1 MDSLLT
7 LPIGDFRAVE
17 LTLRLTVALVAMTA
31 LLLLLSLSCT
41 AGRLRLPLILA
52 SVALLGA
59 AWFESGV
66 WLGWKQG
73 FELAGSSYCVTGQLL
88 SGEDRILAWS
98 LAVPALLFSFG
109 LLRIPR
115 AEGHAAAWTRFC
127 AAVLLLA
134 LVAPFSSLLALAL
147 LGWVLWFL
155 CSGAPSIAKGSSVF
169 LRRECLLASASI
181 ALPFLIT
188 LLGGWHLLPLGKSA
202 EGILVR
208 GEIIRSLC
216 DILSMVV
223 PAVVLLTAV
232 LRLGE
237 DVHEKSP
244 EPSSAPLTTPPI
256 TPLREKKSKPRDPA
270 SSDLQSGLFGS

>member
-17 LTLRLTVALVAMTA
+17 LTHRLTVALVAMTA

-52 SVALLGA
+52 SVALIGA

-73 FELAGSSYCVTGQLL
+73 FELAGTSYCVTGQLL

-98 LAVPALLFSFG
+98 LGVPALLLCFG

-115 AEGHAAAWTRFC
+115 EEGHAAAWTRFC

-134 LVAPFSSLLALAL
+134 LIAPFSSLLALVL

-155 CSGAPSIAKGSSVF
+155 CSGAPSVAQGSSVF
-169 LRRECLLASASI
+169 LWRECLIASGSI

-216 DILSMVV
+216 DILSLVV
-223 PAVVLLTAV
+223 PAVILLTAV
-232 LRLGE
+232 LRLGA
-237 DVHEKSP
+237 DIHEKSP
-244 EPSSAPLTTPPI
+244 ETSSAPLTTPPI